1 VLISTAGAFPL
12 PIFAFIAPSFIRPGG
27 MKFLVVI
34 WLFTAVSFAATLFY
48 GKLNDRQFAIL
59 GFGGMIGIAWSAY
72 LVTDAAAARAIVAL
86 LAAIPAIAAM
96 GSTRRVTAVFTLVA
110 VCLAVLLSI
119 VGSTSVIATLVAGG
133 AAVITVL
140 VPVFMVAALRRSLGV
155 VLANVAKLSATDPL
169 TGLLNRRGFV
179 SRTAGV
185 LNEIDRSKQSIGFMM
200 IDIDNFKSVND
211 TFGHAFGD
219 SELVA
224 TANAIDAA
232 VPKNAITS
240 RFGGEEFV
248 VLCGTNNAEELRALA
263 DGVRTQ
269 VTSECTVTIS
279 IGAVYAPLHRSTEG
293 TPNVE
298 DIVDS
303 LTRVADKAVYSAKD
317 EGRDR
322 VTTTTAPRVKWVPG
336 PPSKMQMEINAAER
350 MMSVVALIRRP
361 RDHATA
367 IDGDV

>member
-1 VLISTAGAFPL
+1 
-12 PIFAFIAPSFIRPGG
+12 
-27 MKFLVVI
+27 
-34 WLFTAVSFAATLFY
+34 
-48 GKLNDRQFAIL
+48 
-59 GFGGMIGIAWSAY
+59 MIGIAWSAY

-96 GSTRRVTAVFTLVA
+96 GSTRRVITVFTSVA

-119 VGSTSVIATLVAGG
+119 VGSTSLIASLVAGG

-179 SRTAGV
+179 SRTGHLLENV
-185 LNEIDRSKQSIGFMM
+185 ERSKQSIGFMM

-219 SELVA
+219 SELIS
-224 TANAIDAA
+224 TAKAIAA
-232 VPKNAITS
+232 SAPKTAITS

-248 VLCGTNNAEELRALA
+248 VLCGADSIEELRELA
-263 DGVRTQ
+263 DGIRTR
-269 VTSECTVTIS
+269 VTRESTVTIS
-279 IGAVYAPLHRSTEG
+279 IGAVFAPMQRSAEG
-293 TPNVE
+293 SPNVE

-303 LTRVADKAVYSAKD
+303 LTRVADKCVYSAKD
-317 EGRDR
+317 DGRDR

-336 PPSKMQMEINAAER
+336 PPSKVQMEINAAER
-350 MMSVVALIRRP
+350 MMSMVALVRRP